1 MKKIVLS
8 ALLLSVTAMAG
19 AQEPVTIVKQG
30 HFPVG
35 GTTIQR
41 PGTYDNSKIEFYLKY
56 HMQDFSK

>member
-41 PGTYDNSKIEFYLKY
+41 PGTYDNSKFVG
-56 HMQDFSK
+56 